1 MVVLSVQ
8 EGFNELG
15 RIRNKGFGMLVNAG
29 NRKDGILADVGVAM
43 LQTGP
48 SGGEEWFDELCLP
61 QFAQEAEGVAS
72 NIFIRVLEIAS
83 YSIAV
88 SCLLTK

>member
-1 MVVLSVQ
+1 
-8 EGFNELG
+8 
-15 RIRNKGFGMLVNAG
+15 
-29 NRKDGILADVGVAM
+29 M

-48 SGGEEWFDELCLP
+48 SGGEEWFDELSLP